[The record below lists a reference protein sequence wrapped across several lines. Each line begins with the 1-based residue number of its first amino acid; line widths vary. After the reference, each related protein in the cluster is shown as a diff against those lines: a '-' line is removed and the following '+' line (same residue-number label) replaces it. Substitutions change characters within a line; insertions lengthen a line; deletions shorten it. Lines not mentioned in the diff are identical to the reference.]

1 MLDSPSDNFAVTAV
15 LHRKPSSNRWLKA
28 SWSLL
33 GTLPGL
39 EEQNLAKASQSGE
52 LIYLTELQL
61 KLFKQHCDAYYIN
74 LMSDQ
79 PKVYL
84 VCTNEQGELAPML
97 LTVDF
102 DEAAAYM
109 ETGETVFDAPLAD
122 ALCVWLEHFVVA
134 HYKPIAPKKRKRR
147 KWHDSDKVERDES

>member
-1 MLDSPSDNFAVTAV
+1 MLDSPSDQFAVTAV
-15 LHRKPSSNRWLKA
+15 LLRKPSVNRWLKN

-39 EEQNLAKASQSGE
+39 QQTTLATASEQGE

-61 KLFKQHCDAYYIN
+61 KLFKQHCDAYYLN
-74 LMSDQ
+74 LMSAQ

-84 VCTNEQGELAPML
+84 ICSEDAGELAPML
-97 LTVDF
+97 ATVDF
-102 DEAAAYM
+102 DEAASYM
-109 ETGETVFDAPLAD
+109 ETGETVLDAPLAD

-134 HYKPIAPKKRKRR
+134 HYKPAPPKKRKRR
-147 KWHDSDKVERDES
+147 KWHDADRGDAK